1 MKTFQQFQ
9 EETPK
14 GFPSIEKSLKKTA
27 EGASKVIN
35 PADIKNF
42 VINTVKNKALEKIGA
57 KDENEA
63 ISKVSDIVTNKVEK
77 MGTELPKVI
86 DQFSDK
92 MPEIQKTTTKFLKG
106 LKTGDLP
113 GMKKPKK

>member
-35 PADIKNF
+35 PADVKNF

-57 KDENEA
+57 KDEEEA
-63 ISKVSDIVTNKVEK
+63 IDKVKGFVDDKVTTMSD
-77 MGTELPKVI
+77 ELPKVI
-86 DQFSDK
+86 NKFSEK
-92 MPEIQKTTTKFLKG
+92 MPEIQKTTTNFLKG
-106 LKTGDLP
+106 LKKGDLP
-113 GMKKPKK
+113 GMKKSKK

>member
-14 GFPSIEKSLKKTA
+14 GLPNVEKSLERTA
-27 EGASKVIN
+27 KGVGKVIN
-35 PADIKNF
+35 PADVKNF

-113 GMKKPKK
+113 GMKNPKK

>member
-86 DQFSDK
+86 NQFSDK

-113 GMKKPKK
+113 GMKKTKK